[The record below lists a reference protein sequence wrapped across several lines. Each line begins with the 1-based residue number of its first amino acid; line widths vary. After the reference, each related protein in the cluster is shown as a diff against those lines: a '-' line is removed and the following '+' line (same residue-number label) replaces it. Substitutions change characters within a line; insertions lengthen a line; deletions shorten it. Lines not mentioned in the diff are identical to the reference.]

1 MNIDVDGSLEKWLR
15 QQLTARGHGLT
26 GRRLLLD
33 VGAYHGDFA
42 ATYLSVPES
51 GFDRA
56 ILFEPNPAN
65 FNFLGQQF
73 AGRPEFQV
81 EQLACDTTEG
91 DRTFFCSG
99 ETYTGSLLRY
109 DRVTTAP
116 VVETVVHSVRLDD
129 FLRAKNLLD
138 QVGLLK
144 IDTQGNELRVLQG
157 APETLRTSRPWIVC
171 ELLHLPRFKSQA
183 QPHEIA
189 QHLSQQGYT
198 MAAQFNEHY
207 TQNGWLAWSDACFV
221 PVESIGTVVE
231 SFQLRPTAE
240 SARRPRM
247 RVGQRIRRKI
257 RKMFHHGS
265 D

>member
-15 QQLTARGHGLT
+15 QQLIARSQDAQR
-26 GRRLLLD
+26 RRLLLD

-65 FNFLGQQF
+65 FTFLQQQF
-73 AGRPEFQV
+73 ASQPAFQV
-81 EQLACDTTEG
+81 ERLACDTAEG

-116 VVETVVHSVRLDD
+116 VVEMAVHSVRLDD
-129 FLRAKNLLD
+129 FLRTKNLLD

-157 APETLRTSRPWIVC
+157 APDMLRTSRPWIVC
-171 ELLHLPRFKSQA
+171 ELLYLPRFQSQA

-189 QHLSQQGYT
+189 HYLSQQGYT
-198 MAAQFNEHY
+198 MAAQLNEHY

-221 PVESIGTVVE
+221 PVESIGTVME

-240 SARRPRM
+240 GVRRPRM

-257 RKMFHHGS
+257 RKIFHHGS
-265 D
+265 H